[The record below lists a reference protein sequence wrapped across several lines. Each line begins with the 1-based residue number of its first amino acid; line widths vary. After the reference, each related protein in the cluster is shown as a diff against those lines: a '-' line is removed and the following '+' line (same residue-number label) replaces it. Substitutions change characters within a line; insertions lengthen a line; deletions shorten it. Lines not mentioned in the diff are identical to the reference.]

1 MTIAGTQ
8 NDVQIA
14 LRKFLLA
21 VLPAGY
27 DVMIAI
33 QNRVPEPQSPNFV
46 VMSPVR
52 FTRLRTNIDTAADVR
67 FTGAIAP
74 AVSPATGGVMTVTAV
89 DFGVIRVGAIVFG
102 VDVEDGTEVLSQVS
116 GPAGEAGIYMVS
128 QSQTIASETLSTGQ
142 KEIEQGAEVVVQCDF
157 HTADNTA
164 ADAAQMV
171 ATLFRDEYGVQLFAD
186 QEPNAGVVPLFA
198 DDPRYMPFWND
209 QQQAEWRWVVDAHMQ
224 INQVVVVPQ
233 QYTDAVN
240 VILYSVDVLEPP

>member
-1 MTIAGTQ
+1 MAIAGTQ

-14 LRKFLLA
+14 LRKFLVA
-21 VLPAGY
+21 ALPASY
-27 DVMIAI
+27 DIVIAI
-33 QNRVPEPQSPNFV
+33 QNRVPQPKSSNFV
-46 VMSPVR
+46 VLSPVR

-67 FTGAIAP
+67 FTGSIAP
-74 AVSPATGGVMTVTAV
+74 AVLPATGGVMTVTV
-89 DFGVIRVGAIVFG
+89 IDFGVIRIGAVVFG

-116 GPAGEAGIYMVS
+116 GPAGGAGIYTVS
-128 QSQTIASETLSTGQ
+128 QSQTIASEVLSTGQ

-224 INQVVVVPQ
+224 INQVVTVPQ
-233 QYTDAVN
+233 QYADSVN
-240 VILYSVDVLEPP
+240 VGIFSMDVLEPP